1 MTKRYRKIVKWHDD
15 FDYESAFISILLWAI
30 TPVALSLLV
39 KFNWMVAW
47 VVIVS
52 GVTIII
58 FIIQRFND
66 KEVEYEEI
74 K

>member
-1 MTKRYRKIVKWHDD
+1 MTKRYRKIVKWNDD
-15 FDYESAFISILLWAI
+15 FDYKDAWVGILFWAI
-30 TPVALSLLV
+30 IPATLSLLV

-52 GVTIII
+52 LITIVVFI
-58 FIIQRFND
+58 FQEFKNR
-66 KEVEYEEI
+66 EVEYEEI